1 MFDRVC
7 QSQDCLLDYQTSKT
21 MFISPSINK
30 RRGEGGGSGGASCFL
45 LFSWKRLQRVL
56 SCNFGWAPVSVNVLR
71 AAESAKVRC
80 FHSTD
85 LQQRLS
91 TDSANIP
98 TSPNQ
103 DSRAALSDVSAR
115 EATKLMDTGRGEG
128 SPSPVSGA
136 RGGLH
141 FLLGETRQNRERF
154 LQRSPSRTTHTQP
167 LGY

>member
-7 QSQDCLLDYQTSKT
+7 QSQDCLLDYQASKT

-30 RRGEGGGSGGASCFL
+30 RRGAGGWGAGGSKL
-45 LFSWKRLQRVL
+45 LPFFFVEEAAKGFVVQLWLGTCECQCPKSSRVRKGKML
-56 SCNFGWAPVSVNVLR
+56 S
-71 AAESAKVRC
+71 
-80 FHSTD
+80 FH
-85 LQQRLS
+85 RLS
-91 TDSANIP
+91 TDSSNIP